1 MATPFPTLDDVTEAH
16 AAVET
21 ARGALIDALSSLPDG
36 MAKALQAVA
45 QAYSDW
51 ALQVEAYNEQVG
63 DLIADYEMCMGER
76 SERWQESDT
85 GKERQAIAAA
95 LDACMITTDQVEPF
109 TLTVTLGTVCDVE
122 TDDPEEVVPE
132 TPELPEVP
140 A

>member
-1 MATPFPTLDDVTEAH
+1 MATTFPTFDNVTAAH
-16 AAVET
+16 EAVET
-21 ARGALIDALSSLPDG
+21 AREALIDALGSLTDAL
-36 MAKALQAVA
+36 AKALQGVG

-63 DLIADYEMCMGER
+63 DLIADYEMCVGER
-76 SERWQESDT
+76 SDRWQESDT

-95 LDACMITTDQVEPF
+95 LDGCMINTDYVEPF

-122 TDDPEEVVPE
+122 TEDPEGVVPE
-132 TPELPEVP
+132 TPELPEEP